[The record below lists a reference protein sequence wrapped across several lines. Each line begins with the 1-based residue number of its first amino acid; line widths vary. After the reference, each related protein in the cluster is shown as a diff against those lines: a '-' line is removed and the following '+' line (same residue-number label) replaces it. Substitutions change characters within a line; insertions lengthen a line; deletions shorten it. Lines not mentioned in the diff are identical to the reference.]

1 MFITPLKTMD
11 ASRTMSPSLSRQH
24 ITDMISMHCSKHKG
38 NSAQRFVKFGSS
50 LVTSKH
56 LPCFSA
62 YILVN
67 FSRRRPW
74 VWQECSMQLTT
85 LSDVGEVF
93 HNYFLEE
100 PVVRL
105 DNKTLWPRKWSTCFQ
120 SFQKTLVQ
128 LLVCQSNTAVI
139 SFIYVCISIATK
151 EQRTNSFLCLC
162 RILFLDSE

>member
-11 ASRTMSPSLSRQH
+11 ASRTMSPSLFRQH

-67 FSRRRPW
+67 FSRRRLW

-85 LSDVGEVF
+85 LSDVSEVF

-105 DNKTLWPRKWSTCFQ
+105 DNKTLTTQVVNMLPKLSENVGATVSMSKQYCSDKFH
-120 SFQKTLVQ
+120 L
-128 LLVCQSNTAVI
+128 CMH
-139 SFIYVCISIATK
+139 IYC
-151 EQRTNSFLCLC
+151 N
-162 RILFLDSE
+162 